1 MWDLGSPFYVLS
13 AVGLNAA
20 ISNNSGCMGGQLVL
34 TTANLGIPNLNGGA
48 IGSGYDVLRMY
59 LESRK
64 CAAQKK
70 RACRAL
76 SRGLPTAASVSRS
89 PISAAKWTLFE
100 PFRS

>member
-1 MWDLGSPFYVLS
+1 MEQLDGYTDSRMRNWVWHPNKGLYGQPWLSMWDLGSPFYVLS
-13 AVGLNAA
+13 AVGLYAA

-64 CAAQKK
+64 CTAQ
-70 RACRAL
+70 
-76 SRGLPTAASVSRS
+76 
-89 PISAAKWTLFE
+89 
-100 PFRS
+100 